1 MLFLMTPT
9 RLRHRSRSQTVLSRK
24 VEEGTRTVLH
34 KAPRELHSR
43 DYDRAVCE
51 KLFAEYGP
59 RMLAV
64 ARKML
69 RSEDDAADA
78 VQDAFLSA
86 FAAIHRFRADARI
99 STWLHRIVCNTC
111 LMKLRSR
118 KRREMLS
125 LESLMPA
132 FDGNGQCAQ
141 PVDPWAIQAS
151 EYAACKETRTIVR
164 TSIDRLPED
173 YRAILILRDIE
184 ELDTDETAAILGLSR
199 SATKTRLHRARQA
212 LRAVLDPM
220 LADEEFDSAIVVNS
234 NQTVDSTSNLTVID

>member
-1 MLFLMTPT
+1 MLFLMTPI

-24 VEEGTRTVLH
+24 VEEGTRTVPQ
-34 KAPRELHSR
+34 KAPREFHSG

-51 KLFAEYGP
+51 KLFAEYGL

-69 RSEDDAADA
+69 RSEEDAADA

-125 LESLMPA
+125 LESLMPS

-141 PVDPWAIQAS
+141 PMDPWAVQAS
-151 EYAACKETRTIVR
+151 EHAACKETRAIVR
-164 TSIDRLPED
+164 MSIDRLPED

-212 LRAVLDPM
+212 LRVVLDPM
-220 LADEEFDSAIVVNS
+220 LADEEFDSAMVISS
-234 NQTVDSTSNLTVID
+234 NQTEASTSNLAAVE